1 MLAPLKLKL
10 VKGRSL
16 QNWSKF
22 AIIIRFNKSK
32 NEERRT
38 KLKFQSKLKTQ
49 ITNIKTKNMKTKYNK
64 LSLIATTLVLFAS
77 SIYLAFMQGSIS
89 ISAQQNY
96 LTHFAANTEISPV
109 VYTGFRAL
117 LSEWSAAI
125 LNGLMSVFANNILIS
140 IVVLAF
146 IVELVLLYPSVRIQ
160 LKQKKIHLFHKKLVD
175 RFNSGEISL
184 SETKHELKLLYAVNE
199 KIHAKGAVFVVIQ
212 VVVFLMALWG
222 LNLLVS
228 VPSLLQGSWNVFN
241 FSLLS
246 KPMNFFIPLVAGLLY
261 FLHSLIKIYY
271 KEKEDYISST
281 QSSVAIVLSVIGAA
295 LVYWFASIFS
305 VALTVYFVT
314 LITFATIRY
323 IEVEKHAKRWGKFA
337 QKELIEL
344 LRVVKPHKYRFQYLS
359 RKWNHLPV
367 VRYLNF
373 HLLEESLSMSL
384 GLLLALNFFGAL
396 PV

>member
-1 MLAPLKLKL
+1 
-10 VKGRSL
+10 
-16 QNWSKF
+16 
-22 AIIIRFNKSK
+22 
-32 NEERRT
+32 
-38 KLKFQSKLKTQ
+38 
-49 ITNIKTKNMKTKYNK
+49 MKTKYNK

-96 LTHFAANTEISPV
+96 LTHLAAPTEISPV

-117 LSEWSAAI
+117 LSEWSATI

-184 SETKHELKLLYAVNE
+184 SDTKHELKLLYAVNE
-199 KIHAKGAVFVVIQ
+199 KIHSRGAIFVVVQ
-212 VVVFLMALWG
+212 VAVFLMVLWG

-228 VPSLLQGSWNVFN
+228 VPSLLHGSWNIFN

-281 QSSVAIVLSVIGAA
+281 QSSVAIVFAVIGAA

-323 IEVEKHAKRWGKFA
+323 IEVEKHARSWGKFA

-344 LRVVKPHKYRFQYLS
+344 LRVVQPHKYRFQYLS

-373 HLLEESLSMSL
+373 HLLEEALSMSL